1 MNLYLHV
8 YSTCWHSMFWHL
20 SRFDLTTQM
29 SINWFLN
36 DYFVCFSS
44 FPATHTTSFQR
55 CNNLV
60 TSNVVSTSKRRRVL
74 DSFPK
79 YAYSLLTHS
88 NLTFSGSWTSRK
100 KVPWG
105 PCSRKFTNCEILSI
119 TFFIYMAS
127 IELPL
132 QALYPYI
139 YIWLETSNLNLFML
153 IRTIHLH
160 SNATT
165 YYNVPCNH

>member
-60 TSNVVSTSKRRRVL
+60 TSKQRCINFKTTSCTGFISKIRIFITYSFKFDLFRVL
-74 DSFPK
+74 DFQKKGTLRP
-79 YAYSLLTHS
+79 LLPQVHKLW
-88 NLTFSGSWTSRK
+88 NPVNYLFYLYGFNR
-100 KVPWG
+100 
-105 PCSRKFTNCEILSI
+105 I
-119 TFFIYMAS
+119 TFTSFVSLYIYMV
-127 IELPL
+127 L
-132 QALYPYI
+132 
-139 YIWLETSNLNLFML
+139 
-153 IRTIHLH
+153 
-160 SNATT
+160 
-165 YYNVPCNH
+165 